1 MNLDA
6 FVRDR
11 SEAWSRLQLLVQNAR
26 RRAES
31 LGPEGVLELGGLYRA
46 AAADL
51 ALARRAFPGD
61 PVVAR
66 LERLVAAART
76 LVYAVPSRR
85 GGLRRFVTHGYW
97 RLVAERGVLVAV
109 AAALLFGPALLAGA
123 WALDDPGAAAGIV
136 PRDLQSV
143 TQPRPEGQDLGLAPD
158 EEAAFSAAIMTNN
171 IRVTLL
177 AFAAGILAGLGTAA
191 VLILNGVLLGVVA
204 GLAVGAGNGRPF
216 FELIVAHG
224 VLELSCIVVAGAAG
238 LRFGWA
244 LVEPGTGTRGDAL
257 RREARPA
264 LAVVLG
270 TAPWLVV
277 AGLVEGFVT
286 PAGVG
291 LPGALAVGFALGA
304 LYWALVLFLGRRA
317 RCWPPE
323 AAQLAPTTRAV
334 PGPSLSDTR

>member
-1 MNLDA
+1 VNLDA

-11 SEAWSRLQLLVQNAR
+11 SEAWSRLETLVRDAR
-26 RRAES
+26 RKAES
-31 LGPEGVLELGGLYRA
+31 LGPDGVLELGGLYRA
-46 AAADL
+46 VAADL

-61 PVVAR
+61 PVVGR
-66 LERLVAAART
+66 LERVVAAART

-97 RLVAERGVLVAV
+97 RLVAERWLVLVL

-123 WALDDPGAAAGIV
+123 WALDDPGAAAGLV
-136 PRDLQSV
+136 PGEFQSV
-143 TQPRPEGQDLGLAPD
+143 TQPRAEGQDLGLAPD

-171 IRVTLL
+171 IRVSLL
-177 AFAAGILAGLGTAA
+177 AFAAGILVGLGTAA
-191 VLILNGVLLGVVA
+191 VLILNGVLLGA
-204 GLAVGAGNGRPF
+204 IGGLAVGAGNGRPF
-216 FELIVAHG
+216 FELVAAHG
-224 VLELSCIVVAGAAG
+224 VLELSCILVAGAAG

-244 LVEPGTGTRGDAL
+244 LVEPGPGTRGDAL

-286 PAGVG
+286 PKGIG
-291 LPGALAVGFALGA
+291 LSGALTVGFALA
-304 LYWALVLFLGRRA
+304 AVYWTLVAVLGRPRSG
-317 RCWPPE
+317 PE
-323 AAQLAPTTRAV
+323 
-334 PGPSLSDTR
+334 PSLSDMH

>member
-11 SEAWSRLQLLVQNAR
+11 SEAWSRLETLVRDAG

-66 LERLVAAART
+66 LERLVAAGRT

-85 GGLRRFVTHGYW
+85 GALRPVRHA
-97 RLVAERGVLVAV
+97 RLLAPRRGAARCCSRS

-123 WALDDPGAAAGIV
+123 WALDDPGAAAGLV
-136 PRDLQSV
+136 PGEYQSV
-143 TQPRPEGQDLGLAPD
+143 TEPRAEGQDLGLATD

-191 VLILNGVLLGVVA
+191 VLILNGVLLGAVG

-216 FELIVAHG
+216 FELVAAHG

-238 LRFGWA
+238 LRLGWA

-264 LAVVLG
+264 LAIVLG

-286 PAGVG
+286 PAGRS
-291 LPGALAVGFALGA
+291 A
-304 LYWALVLFLGRRA
+304 
-317 RCWPPE
+317 
-323 AAQLAPTTRAV
+323 
-334 PGPSLSDTR
+334 

>member
-1 MNLDA
+1 VNLDA

-11 SEAWSRLQLLVQNAR
+11 SEAWSRLDTLVRDAR

-31 LGPEGVLELGGLYRA
+31 LGPEGVLELGSLYRA

-51 ALARRAFPGD
+51 ALGRRAFPGD

-97 RLVAERGVLVAV
+97 RLVAERWVVLAL
-109 AAALLFGPALLAGA
+109 AAALLFGPALLSGA
-123 WALDDPGAAAGIV
+123 WALDDPGAAAGLV
-136 PRDLQSV
+136 PTEFQSV
-143 TQPRPEGQDLGLAPD
+143 TEPRPEGQDLGLAPD

-171 IRVTLL
+171 IRVSLF

-191 VLILNGVLLGVVA
+191 VLILNGVLLGAVG

-216 FELIVAHG
+216 FELVAAHG
-224 VLELSCIVVAGAAG
+224 VLELSCILVAGAAG

-264 LAVVLG
+264 LALVLG

-286 PAGVG
+286 PAGIG
-291 LPGALAVGFALGA
+291 LTGALAVGFALA
-304 LYWALVLFLGRRA
+304 TVYWGLVVFLGRRS
-317 RCWPPE
+317 
-323 AAQLAPTTRAV
+323 RA
-334 PGPSLSDTR
+334 GLEPSLADMR

>member
-1 MNLDA
+1 VNLDA

-11 SEAWSRLQLLVQNAR
+11 NEAWSRLETLVRDAR
-26 RRAES
+26 RKAES

-66 LERLVAAART
+66 LERLVAAGRT

-97 RLVAERGVLVAV
+97 RLVAERWVVLAV

-123 WALDDPGAAAGIV
+123 WALDDPGAAAGLV
-136 PRDLQSV
+136 PGEFQSV
-143 TQPRPEGQDLGLAPD
+143 TQPRAEGQDLGLAPD

-171 IRVTLL
+171 IRVSLL
-177 AFAAGILAGLGTAA
+177 AFAAGILLGLGTAA
-191 VLILNGVLLGVVA
+191 VLIVNGVLLGA
-204 GLAVGAGNGRPF
+204 IGGLAVGAGNGRPF
-216 FELIVAHG
+216 FELVAAHG

-244 LVEPGTGTRGDAL
+244 LVEPGPGTRGDAL

-264 LAVVLG
+264 LALVLG

-291 LPGALAVGFALGA
+291 LMSALAVGFALA
-304 LYWALVLFLGRRA
+304 AVYWTLVVVLGRRS
-317 RCWPPE
+317 
-323 AAQLAPTTRAV
+323 TSGT
-334 PGPSLSDTR
+334 

>member
-11 SEAWSRLQLLVQNAR
+11 NEAWSRLETLVQSAR
-26 RRAES
+26 RKAES
-31 LGPEGVLELGGLYRA
+31 LGPEGVLELGDLYRA

-61 PVVAR
+61 PVVSR

-85 GGLRRFVTHGYW
+85 GGLLRFVAHGYW
-97 RLVAERGVLVAV
+97 RLVAERALLIAV

-123 WALDDPGAAAGIV
+123 WALDDPGAAAGLV
-136 PRDLQSV
+136 PGEYQSV
-143 TQPRPEGQDLGLAPD
+143 TQPRAEGEGLGLAPD

-177 AFAAGILAGLGTAA
+177 AFAAGIFAGLGTAA
-191 VLILNGVLLGVVA
+191 VLIINGVLLGVVG

-216 FELIVAHG
+216 FELVAAHG
-224 VLELSCIVVAGAAG
+224 VLELSCILVAGAAG

-244 LVEPGTGTRGDAL
+244 HRRPGHGDARRGAQTRGSSRAGGRAGNGAVARRRRVSSKASSRRRESASRGRSRSASCSARCTGRSSCSSAAAATDAL
-257 RREARPA
+257 E
-264 LAVVLG
+264 
-270 TAPWLVV
+270 
-277 AGLVEGFVT
+277 
-286 PAGVG
+286 
-291 LPGALAVGFALGA
+291 
-304 LYWALVLFLGRRA
+304 
-317 RCWPPE
+317 
-323 AAQLAPTTRAV
+323 
-334 PGPSLSDTR
+334 PSLSDTR

>member
-11 SEAWSRLQLLVQNAR
+11 SEAWSRLETLVRDAR
-26 RRAES
+26 RKAES
-31 LGPEGVLELGGLYRA
+31 LGPDGVLELGGLYRA

-66 LERLVAAART
+66 LERVVAAART

-85 GGLRRFVTHGYW
+85 GGLRRFLTHGYW
-97 RLVAERGVLVAV
+97 RLVAERWRVLVL
-109 AAALLFGPALLAGA
+109 AAALLFGPALLTGA
-123 WALDDPGAAAGIV
+123 WALDDPGAAAGLV
-136 PRDLQSV
+136 PGEFQSV
-143 TQPRPEGQDLGLAPD
+143 TQPRAEGQDLGFAPD

-171 IRVTLL
+171 IRVSLL
-177 AFAAGILAGLGTAA
+177 AFAAGILVGLGTAA
-191 VLILNGVLLGVVA
+191 VLILNGVLLGA
-204 GLAVGAGNGRPF
+204 IGGLAVGAGNGRPF
-216 FELIVAHG
+216 FELVAAHG
-224 VLELSCIVVAGAAG
+224 VLELSCILVAGAAG

-286 PAGVG
+286 PKGIG
-291 LPGALAVGFALGA
+291 LAGALAVGFALA
-304 LYWALVLFLGRRA
+304 AVYWTLVAVLGRRA
-317 RCWPPE
+317 RSVRE
-323 AAQLAPTTRAV
+323 
-334 PGPSLSDTR
+334 PSLSGMH

>member
-11 SEAWSRLQLLVQNAR
+11 SEAWSRLETLVRDAR
-26 RRAES
+26 RKAES
-31 LGPEGVLELGGLYRA
+31 LGPDGVLELGGLYRA

-61 PVVAR
+61 PVVGR
-66 LERLVAAART
+66 LERVVAAART

-97 RLVAERGVLVAV
+97 RLVAERWLVLVL

-123 WALDDPGAAAGIV
+123 WALDDPGAAAGLV
-136 PRDLQSV
+136 PGEFQSV
-143 TQPRPEGQDLGLAPD
+143 TQPRAEGQDLGLAPD

-171 IRVTLL
+171 IRVSLL
-177 AFAAGILAGLGTAA
+177 AFAAGILVGLGTAA
-191 VLILNGVLLGVVA
+191 VLILNGVLLGA
-204 GLAVGAGNGRPF
+204 IGGLAVGAGNGRPF
-216 FELIVAHG
+216 FELVAAHG
-224 VLELSCIVVAGAAG
+224 VLELSCILVAGAAG

-244 LVEPGTGTRGDAL
+244 LVEPGPGTRGDAL

-286 PAGVG
+286 PKGIG
-291 LPGALAVGFALGA
+291 LSGALTVGFALA
-304 LYWALVLFLGRRA
+304 AVYWTLVAVLGRPRSG
-317 RCWPPE
+317 PE
-323 AAQLAPTTRAV
+323 
-334 PGPSLSDTR
+334 PSLSDMH

>member
-11 SEAWSRLQLLVQNAR
+11 SEAWSRLETLVRDAR
-26 RRAES
+26 RRAET

-51 ALARRAFPGD
+51 ALGRRAFPGD

-66 LERLVAAART
+66 LERLVAASRT

-97 RLVAERGVLVAV
+97 RLVAERRVPLAV
-109 AAALLFGPALLAGA
+109 AAALLFGPGLLAGA
-123 WALDDPGAAAGIV
+123 WALDDPGAAAGLV
-136 PRDLQSV
+136 PGEYQSV
-143 TQPRPEGQDLGLAPD
+143 TEPRPEGQDLGLAPE

-171 IRVTLL
+171 IRVSLL
-177 AFAAGILAGLGTAA
+177 AFAAGILAGLGTAF
-191 VLILNGVLLGVVA
+191 VLIFNGVLLGAIA

-216 FELIVAHG
+216 FELVSAHG
-224 VLELSCIVVAGAAG
+224 VLELSCILIAGAAG

-244 LVEPGTGTRGDAL
+244 LVEPGPGTRGDAL

-264 LAVVLG
+264 LALVLG

-286 PAGVG
+286 PRAIG
-291 LPGALAVGFALGA
+291 LTSALAVGFALA
-304 LYWALVLFLGRRA
+304 AVFWTLVLLLGRRSSS
-317 RCWPPE
+317 WPPE
-323 AAQLAPTTRAV
+323 AAL
-334 PGPSLSDTR
+334 

>member
-11 SEAWSRLQLLVQNAR
+11 SEAWSRLETLVRDAG

-31 LGPEGVLELGGLYRA
+31 LGPDGVLELGGLYRA
-46 AAADL
+46 ASADL

-66 LERLVAAART
+66 LERVVAAGRT

-85 GGLRRFVTHGYW
+85 GGLVGFVTHGYW
-97 RLVAERGVLVAV
+97 RLVVERRAALVV
-109 AAALLFGPALLAGA
+109 AAALLFAPAFLAGA
-123 WALDDPGAAAGIV
+123 WALDDPGAAAGLV
-136 PRDLQSV
+136 PGEYQSV

-171 IRVTLL
+171 IRVSLL

-191 VLILNGVLLGVVA
+191 VLIINGVLLGAVA
-204 GLAVGAGNGRPF
+204 GLAVGSGNGRPF
-216 FELIVAHG
+216 FELVSAHG
-224 VLELSCIVVAGAAG
+224 VLELSCILVAGAAG

-244 LVEPGTGTRGDAL
+244 LVDPGYATRAEAL

-264 LAVVLG
+264 LAMVLG

-286 PAGVG
+286 GSGTG
-291 LPGALAVGFALGA
+291 LTGALVVGFALGIV
-304 LYWALVLFLGRRA
+304 YWTLVAILGRRS
-317 RCWPPE
+317 RTRPPE
-323 AAQLAPTTRAV
+323 AAL
-334 PGPSLSDTR
+334 

>member
-1 MNLDA
+1 VNLDA

-11 SEAWSRLQLLVQNAR
+11 NGAWSRLETLVR
-26 RRAES
+26 DSKRRAES

-66 LERLVAAART
+66 LERLVAAGRT

-85 GGLRRFVTHGYW
+85 GGLLRFVTHGYW
-97 RLVAERGVLVAV
+97 RLVAERRLLLAV
-109 AAALLFGPALLAGA
+109 SATLLAAPALLSGA
-123 WALDDPGAAAGIV
+123 WALEDPGAASGLV
-136 PRDLQSV
+136 PGEYQSV
-143 TQPRPEGQDLGLAPD
+143 TQPRAEGEDLGLATED
-158 EEAAFSAAIMTNN
+158 EAAFSAAIMTNN

-177 AFAAGILAGLGTAA
+177 AFAAGIFAGLGTAA
-191 VLILNGVLLGVVA
+191 VLILNGVLLGA
-204 GLAVGAGNGRPF
+204 IGGLAVGAGNGRPF
-216 FELIVAHG
+216 FELVAAHG

-238 LRFGWA
+238 LRLGWA
-244 LVEPGTGTRGDAL
+244 LVEPGTETRGNAL

-264 LAVVLG
+264 LAIVLG

-286 PAGVG
+286 PRAIGFTT
-291 LPGALAVGFALGA
+291 ALGVGFALA
-304 LYWALVLFLGRRA
+304 AVYWTLVVILGRRS
-317 RCWPPE
+317 RSWPPE
-323 AAQLAPTTRAV
+323 AAL
-334 PGPSLSDTR
+334 

>member
-11 SEAWSRLQLLVQNAR
+11 SEAWSRLETLVRDAR

-31 LGPEGVLELGGLYRA
+31 LGPDGVLELGGLYRA
-46 AAADL
+46 ASADL

-66 LERLVAAART
+66 LERVVATART

-85 GGLRRFVTHGYW
+85 GGLLGFVTHGYW
-97 RLVAERGVLVAV
+97 RLVAERRTALAV
-109 AAALLFGPALLAGA
+109 AAALLFAPAFLSGA
-123 WALDDPGAAAGIV
+123 WALDDPGAAAGLV
-136 PRDLQSV
+136 PGEYQSV

-171 IRVTLL
+171 IRVSLL

-191 VLILNGVLLGVVA
+191 VLIINGVLLGAVA

-216 FELIVAHG
+216 FELVSAHG
-224 VLELSCIVVAGAAG
+224 VLELSCILVAGAAG

-244 LVEPGTGTRGDAL
+244 LVDPGYATRGDAL

-264 LAVVLG
+264 LAMVLG

-286 PAGVG
+286 GSGTG
-291 LPGALAVGFALGA
+291 LTGALVVGFALGA
-304 LYWALVLFLGRRA
+304 VYWTLVAVLGRASRG
-317 RCWPPE
+317 E
-323 AAQLAPTTRAV
+323 LE
-334 PGPSLSDTR
+334 PSLAGMR

>member
-1 MNLDA
+1 VNLDA

-11 SEAWSRLQLLVQNAR
+11 SEAWSRLEQLVRDAR
-26 RRAES
+26 RKAES
-31 LGPEGVLELGGLYRA
+31 LGPEGVLELGGLYRS

-66 LERLVAAART
+66 LERLVGAGRA

-85 GGLRRFVTHGYW
+85 GGLIRFVTHGYW
-97 RLVAERGVLVAV
+97 RLVAERRVPLAL
-109 AAALLFGPALLAGA
+109 AAALLFLPALLSGA
-123 WALDDPGAAAGIV
+123 WALDDPGAAAGLV
-136 PRDLQSV
+136 PGEYRSV
-143 TQPRPEGQDLGLAPD
+143 TEPRPAGQDLGLAAD

-191 VLILNGVLLGVVA
+191 VLILNGVLLGAVG

-216 FELIVAHG
+216 FELVAAHG

-264 LAVVLG
+264 LAIVLG

-291 LPGALAVGFALGA
+291 LTAALTVGFALA
-304 LYWALVLFLGRRA
+304 AVYWSLVVILGRRS
-317 RCWPPE
+317 RSWPPE
-323 AAQLAPTTRAV
+323 AAL
-334 PGPSLSDTR
+334 